1 MGNCLSNIFIQRG
14 MDLIFRFL
22 QLRQSN
28 PSTNLSHSPNPEGP
42 IDDIQ
47 DEIRAEGTQRVRIEV
62 PKEELTET
70 LLQEYL
76 ELERMAR
83 RLERKQVLSNWE
95 IKNHL
100 ADEAM
105 RKLVHLEARHKEL
118 KKQTEKARADLEHL
132 EQPSIRAH
140 LRQQGIYQ
148 SRHEKAKE
156 LVDSAIVKE
165 ETSFK
170 ELATIKAEYSRAQLV
185 ANRYREKCE
194 KLEKAHQKQEE
205 IFCSVN
211 GSAEYM
217 DLVPVRELESAQD
230 WLQRVTLAK
239 FKWTNGRALLIHASI
254 QLSYGLAFWEELQ
267 QINGARSRYFTAVE
281 ARNNFVNS
289 INNIQSCRVYLG
301 RVRFPYVT
309 EEEIQSMELAIQN
322 AFNDLQSNVAIKR
335 VLTIC
340 QGMQD
345 KLNSLILWFDKV
357 INQTIIRDLDKANA
371 NVEKLWTQTR
381 ELRLELLRKLVHEKL
396 GREIEA
402 KELDIGEEE
411 EDDDNFEEEEVRNE
425 ELELSVGEVNNEEGE
440 EEALNGEVGDEARG
454 LESEDELRIW
464 EDKSENEGVNE
475 GNQKEFVEEEDA
487 GGNEE
492 NLREED
498 KSENEE
504 DRGIEEELRGN
515 EEVRNEEDREIVEEL
530 KGESKNEVKEEKIL
544 EGDRRD
550 IHKRRVIFVPNHQIA
565 SPSTSSITLSSQN
578 LYENGLRKSNLKEI
592 IKIHF
597 LNIVEDVQRRIRK
610 FEQIRY
616 RKKNFSNIEMQ
627 RLNTLQVGD
636 FLANLLRS

>member
-28 PSTNLSHSPNPEGP
+28 PTSNLSHSPNPDGP
-42 IDDIQ
+42 VDDIQ

-62 PKEELTET
+62 PKQELTET

-83 RLERKQVLSNWE
+83 RLERKQVLSNWKT
-95 IKNHL
+95 KNHL

-105 RKLVHLEARHKEL
+105 RKLIHLEAKHKEL
-118 KKQTEKARADLEHL
+118 KKQTEKARTDLEHL
-132 EQPSIRAH
+132 EQPGIRAH
-140 LRQQGIYQ
+140 LRQQGIYV
-148 SRHEKAKE
+148 SRHERAKE
-156 LVDSAIVKE
+156 LSDSAIVKE

-170 ELATIKAEYSRAQLV
+170 ELATIKAEYSRAQLF
-185 ANRYREKCE
+185 ANLYREKCE

-254 QLSYGLAFWEELQ
+254 QLSYGLASWEELQ
-267 QINGARSRYFTAVE
+267 QINGARSRYFTVVE

-289 INNIQSCRVYLG
+289 INNIQSCRVYLDRNFKIWLTIG
-301 RVRFPYVT
+301 WMSFLYVT
-309 EEEIQSMELAIQN
+309 SIVPTFGRSFIPSPGPWIRLKPINQ
-322 AFNDLQSNVAIKR
+322 FK

-345 KLNSLILWFDKV
+345 KLNSLISWFDKV

-396 GREIEA
+396 GREIEP

-411 EDDDNFEEEEVRNE
+411 EDDDNFEDAEVRNE
-425 ELELSVGEVNNEEGE
+425 ELDLNEGEVNNEEAE
-440 EEALNGEVGDEARG
+440 EENLNREVGDEGRG
-454 LESEDELRIW
+454 LESEDELRIG

-492 NLREED
+492 NFREED

-504 DRGIEEELRGN
+504 DRGIEEELRGD
-515 EEVRNEEDREIVEEL
+515 EELRNEEDREIVEEL
-530 KGESKNEVKEEKIL
+530 KGESKNEVKEEKIR
-544 EGDRRD
+544 E
-550 IHKRRVIFVPNHQIA
+550 
-565 SPSTSSITLSSQN
+565 
-578 LYENGLRKSNLKEI
+578 
-592 IKIHF
+592 
-597 LNIVEDVQRRIRK
+597 
-610 FEQIRY
+610 
-616 RKKNFSNIEMQ
+616 
-627 RLNTLQVGD
+627 
-636 FLANLLRS
+636 

>member
-28 PSTNLSHSPNPEGP
+28 PTSNLSHSPNPEGP
-42 IDDIQ
+42 VDDIQ

-62 PKEELTET
+62 PKQELTET

-95 IKNHL
+95 TKNHL

-118 KKQTEKARADLEHL
+118 KKQTEKARTDLEHL
-132 EQPSIRAH
+132 EQPGIRAH
-140 LRQQGIYQ
+140 LRQQGIYV
-148 SRHEKAKE
+148 SRHERAKE
-156 LVDSAIVKE
+156 LSDSAIVKE

-170 ELATIKAEYSRAQLV
+170 ELATIKAEYSRAQLF
-185 ANRYREKCE
+185 ANLYREKCE

-254 QLSYGLAFWEELQ
+254 QLSYGLASWEELQ
-267 QINGARSRYFTAVE
+267 QINGARSRYFTVVE

-322 AFNDLQSNVAIKR
+322 AFNDLQSNVALKR

-345 KLNSLILWFDKV
+345 KLNSLISWFDKV

-396 GREIEA
+396 GREIEP

-440 EEALNGEVGDEARG
+440 EENLNGEVVDEERG
-454 LESEDELRIW
+454 FESEDELRRG
-464 EDKSENEGVNE
+464 EDKSENEEESE
-475 GNQKEFVEEEDA
+475 GNQEELVEEAED
-487 GGNEE
+487 GGIEE
-492 NLREED
+492 NFREED

-504 DRGIEEELRGN
+504 DRGIEEKLR
-515 EEVRNEEDREIVEEL
+515 EEEKSRNKEKDRGIEEGL
-530 KGESKNEVKEEKIL
+530 KEESKNEVKEEKIR
-544 EGDRRD
+544 EGN
-550 IHKRRVIFVPNHQIA
+550 KRHVHRKKVIFVPNHQIA

-597 LNIVEDVQRRIRK
+597 LNIK
-610 FEQIRY
+610 
-616 RKKNFSNIEMQ
+616 
-627 RLNTLQVGD
+627 
-636 FLANLLRS
+636 